1 MHEHSLEKI
10 NRNEVDLTSIM
21 STMTCCSIWKNVHCE
36 PWPRKFIDNELIF
49 FYFGGLLHKGRMKE
63 AKLSKSYFKAN
74 EAWET
79 AVSLLLIFYLLP
91 CMAFSLHSFLPLQVY
106 GVGSVMAYI
115 MENHGVAVRNT
126 FFILMVAH
134 LTEAVIASIIATYM
148 DMEMKTVSQ
157 WFFSVFIHGFWSFRH
172 LLHRLYEYEERREAG
187 SGMKPQIKLGLTDF
201 VQ

>member
-21 STMTCCSIWKNVHCE
+21 STMTCIWKNVHCE

>member
-1 MHEHSLEKI
+1 
-10 NRNEVDLTSIM
+10 
-21 STMTCCSIWKNVHCE
+21 
-36 PWPRKFIDNELIF
+36 
-49 FYFGGLLHKGRMKE
+49 MKE
-63 AKLSKSYFKAN
+63 AAAKLSKSYFKAN

-106 GVGSVMAYI
+106 GIGSLLAYI
-115 MENHGVAVRNT
+115 MENHQVAVKNT
-126 FFILMVAH
+126 FFILIVAH

-157 WFFSVFIHGFWSFRH
+157 WFFSVFIHGFLSFRH